1 MVHIYRDGSVL
12 LTHGGV
18 EMGQGINTKMI
29 QVRCKSRMKIKSSDN
44 IKWKRFQQTDFSA
57 KLNETS

>member
-29 QVRCKSRMKIKSSDN
+29 QVMTLLFIEKQILLIHIQRN
-44 IKWKRFQQTDFSA
+44 
-57 KLNETS
+57 